1 MTAEDYANEAKRLLA
16 DNTFKSAL
24 STVYENARE
33 GLVTVKADDI
43 TAVLRLQAKAQVIEE
58 VLAELNAAII
68 AMAPAADQEMP

>member
-1 MTAEDYANEAKRLLA
+1 MNAEDYANEARRLLS

-33 GLVTVKADDI
+33 ALVTVKADDV
-43 TAVLRLQAKAQVIEE
+43 TAVLRLQAKAQAIEE

-68 AMAPAADQEMP
+68 AMAKPEDNPLP